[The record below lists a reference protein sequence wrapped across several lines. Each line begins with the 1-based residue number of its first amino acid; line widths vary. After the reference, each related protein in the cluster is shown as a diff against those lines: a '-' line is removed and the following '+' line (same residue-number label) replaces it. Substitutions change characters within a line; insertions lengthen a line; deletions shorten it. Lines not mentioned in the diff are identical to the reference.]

1 MTIENSELGLKR
13 DRIGEDCRDHT
24 EPASPGAGGVGYWG
38 SCSASHTLATSWAE
52 LEVKIANHNPI
63 MLLWGKGT
71 NPVSPTKQ
79 IIKMSS
85 LGAGAARQSTV
96 IMRFKAPGAFVLM
109 LPKIA
114 IMAGGR
120 VARGKVDLIIS

>member
-1 MTIENSELGLKR
+1 MVKIAEAILGL
-13 DRIGEDCRDHT
+13 
-24 EPASPGAGGVGYWG
+24 PPPGVGVGGWDWG
-38 SCSASHTLATSWAE
+38 FCRASHTLATSWAE

-85 LGAGAARQSTV
+85 LGAGAAGQSMV
-96 IMRFKAPGAFVLM
+96 IMRFKAPGAFVLI

-114 IMAGGR
+114 IIVGGR
-120 VARGKVDLIIS
+120 LARGKFDLISS

>member
-1 MTIENSELGLKR
+1 MAKTAGAILGLPPP
-13 DRIGEDCRDHT
+13 GVGAE
-24 EPASPGAGGVGYWG
+24 GAGLGLLQVL
-38 SCSASHTLATSWAE
+38 HTPLATSWAE

-85 LGAGAARQSTV
+85 LGAGAARRSMV
-96 IMRFKAPGAFVLM
+96 IMRFKAPGALVLI
-109 LPKIA
+109 LPKTA
-114 IMAGGR
+114 IIVGGR
-120 VARGKVDLIIS
+120 LATGKVRSHHVMK

>member
-1 MTIENSELGLKR
+1 MVKTAEAILGLHPLGCVLG
-13 DRIGEDCRDHT
+13 D
-24 EPASPGAGGVGYWG
+24 WG
-38 SCSASHTLATSWAE
+38 SCSASHALATSWAE

-85 LGAGAARQSTV
+85 LGAEAA
-96 IMRFKAPGAFVLM
+96 
-109 LPKIA
+109 
-114 IMAGGR
+114 
-120 VARGKVDLIIS
+120 